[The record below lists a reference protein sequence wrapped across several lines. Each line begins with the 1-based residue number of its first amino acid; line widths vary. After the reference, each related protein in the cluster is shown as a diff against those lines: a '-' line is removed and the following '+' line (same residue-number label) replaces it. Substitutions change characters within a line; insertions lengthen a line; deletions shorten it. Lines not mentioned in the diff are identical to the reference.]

1 MKIIKTIFESVFLV
15 SMDIHND
22 SRGFFFESYNEINL
36 NSLLN
41 SKIKFVQDNHSY
53 SKKSVIRGLHFQSD
67 PHQQDKLIRV
77 AKGEI
82 YDVVVDVRRNSNTF
96 GSWHAEI
103 LSSEN
108 NYQLWVPK
116 GFAHGFVVTSD
127 DAVVLYKTTDYY
139 HPECEKTI
147 IYNDPEIG
155 IRWPIEIKNL
165 SNKDSKGV
173 TLKDLV

>member
-1 MKIIKTIFESVFLV
+1 MKIIKTIFESVSLI

-22 SRGFFFESYNEINL
+22 SRGFLFESYNEINL

-53 SKKSVIRGLHFQSD
+53 SKKSVIRGLHFQSN

-77 AKGEI
+77 VKGEI

-155 IRWPIEIKNL
+155 ISWPIEIKNL

>member
-1 MKIIKTIFESVFLV
+1 M
-15 SMDIHND
+15 
-22 SRGFFFESYNEINL
+22 
-36 NSLLN
+36 
-41 SKIKFVQDNHSY
+41 
-53 SKKSVIRGLHFQSD
+53 
-67 PHQQDKLIRV
+67 
-77 AKGEI
+77 
-82 YDVVVDVRRNSNTF
+82 VDVRRNSNTF

-155 IRWPIEIKNL
+155 ISWPIEIKNL

>member
-1 MKIIKTIFESVFLV
+1 MKIIKTIFESVFLI

-22 SRGFFFESYNEINL
+22 SRGFLFESYNEINL

-53 SKKSVIRGLHFQSD
+53 SKKSVIRGLHFQSN

-77 AKGEI
+77 VKGEI

-155 IRWPIEIKNL
+155 ISWPIEIKNL

>member
-53 SKKSVIRGLHFQSD
+53 SKKSVIRGLHFQSN

-155 IRWPIEIKNL
+155 ISWPIEIKNL